1 MKKIILFVSAIVLG
15 CFAVSCNFS
24 KSDKLET
31 KIKASMKKEAKLNGV
46 KLNFN
51 ELECIELDTIP
62 NEFNTPYLT
71 YMFDSNYY
79 LGEAKNKIENSNF
92 ALRWGDY
99 CGKTAKELMV
109 EADSFISLANAK
121 HKVAIEEY
129 SLHKKTCYLVYVDV
143 LTKIANV
150 PIRTQEIAL
159 YTYNKN
165 KKDFDMLYHSESNCQ
180 ERFNKYK

>member
-1 MKKIILFVSAIVLG
+1 MKKIILFVSVLG
-15 CFAVSCNFS
+15 FFAVSCNFS

-31 KIKASMKKEAKLNGV
+31 KIKTSMKKEAKLNGV
-46 KLNFN
+46 KLKFN

-62 NEFNTPYLT
+62 DEFNTPYLN
-71 YMFDSNYY
+71 YMIDANNY
-79 LGEAKNKIENSNF
+79 LDKAKNKIENSNF
-92 ALRWGDY
+92 ELRWGY
-99 CGKTAKELMV
+99 YSTAKELKA
-109 EADSFISLANAK
+109 EADSLISLADAK
-121 HKVAIEEY
+121 HKVAIEVY

-180 ERFNKYK
+180 ERFNRYK